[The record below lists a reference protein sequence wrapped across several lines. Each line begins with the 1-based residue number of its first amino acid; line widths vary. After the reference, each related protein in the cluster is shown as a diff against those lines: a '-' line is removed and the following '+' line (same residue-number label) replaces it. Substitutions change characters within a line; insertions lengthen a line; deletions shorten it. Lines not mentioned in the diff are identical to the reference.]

1 MKVVVKMI
9 SFVSY
14 WFFFWFLLFISGI
27 VKANPLG
34 FIIIGL
40 IFILSQILYL
50 YLKKVSTYNLTK
62 YIIINLLIKIIP
74 IIILIVYYPITFNY
88 DDISFG
94 LYLLFIY
101 GLVMISFQIN
111 PINSYNRI
119 IHNYIDG
126 DDNNEEK
133 TEVSKTYDYLYNKIK
148 NNIQNNV

>member
-1 MKVVVKMI
+1 MKVIIKMI
-9 SFVSY
+9 SFISY
-14 WFFFWFLLFISGI
+14 WFFLWFLLFILGI

-34 FIIIGL
+34 FIIIGF

-50 YLKKVSTYNLTK
+50 YLKKTSTYNLTK

-74 IIILIVYYPITFNY
+74 IIILITYYPITFNY
-88 DDISFG
+88 NDISFG

-101 GLVMISFQIN
+101 VLVMISFQIN

-126 DDNNEEK
+126 NNNDDEK

-148 NNIQNNV
+148 ENV

>member
-1 MKVVVKMI
+1 MIKVVIKMV

-62 YIIINLLIKIIP
+62 YIIINLIIKIIP
-74 IIILIVYYPITFNY
+74 IIILIFYYPITFNY
-88 DDISFG
+88 NDISFG

-111 PINSYNRI
+111 PIDSYNRI

-126 DDNNEEK
+126 HDNDEEK
-133 TEVSKTYDYLYNKIK
+133 TEVSKTYDYLYNKIHNK
-148 NNIQNNV
+148 

>member
-1 MKVVVKMI
+1 MKVVIKMI
-9 SFVSY
+9 SFISY

-74 IIILIVYYPITFNY
+74 IIILISYYPITFNY
-88 DDISFG
+88 NDILFG

-101 GLVMISFQIN
+101 GLIMISFQIN
-111 PINSYNRI
+111 PINSYNNI
-119 IHNYIDG
+119 INNYIHG
-126 DDNNEEK
+126 DDNDDEK
-133 TEVSKTYDYLYNKIK
+133 TEVSKAYDYLYNKIHNK
-148 NNIQNNV
+148 

>member
-1 MKVVVKMI
+1 MKVIIKMI

-14 WFFFWFLLFISGI
+14 WFFLWFLLFILGI

-34 FIIIGL
+34 FIIIGF

-50 YLKKVSTYNLTK
+50 YLKKTSTYNLTK

-74 IIILIVYYPITFNY
+74 IIILITYYPITFNY
-88 DDISFG
+88 NDISFG

-101 GLVMISFQIN
+101 VLVMISFQIN

-126 DDNNEEK
+126 NNNDDEK

-148 NNIQNNV
+148 ENV